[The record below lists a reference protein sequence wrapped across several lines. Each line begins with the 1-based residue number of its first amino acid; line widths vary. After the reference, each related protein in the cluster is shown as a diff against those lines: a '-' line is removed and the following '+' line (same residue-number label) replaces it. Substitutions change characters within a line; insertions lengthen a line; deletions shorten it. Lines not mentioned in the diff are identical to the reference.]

1 MGTATPEGLVK
12 RDVKK
17 YLSSLPLCWFY
28 MPVQNGMGVTG
39 IPDILACINGRF
51 VGIETKAPG
60 KLGTVTANQA
70 MQLDSIRKA
79 AGYSIVIQ
87 SVDDLKVWLEKM
99 DLI

>member
-1 MGTATPEGLVK
+1 MAVTPEGRVK

-28 MPVQNGMGVTG
+28 MPVQNGMGITG

-60 KLGTVTANQA
+60 KLNTVTVNQA
-70 MQLDSIRKA
+70 MQLDNIRKA
-79 AGYSIVIQ
+79 AGFSIVVD
-87 SVDDLKVWLEKM
+87 SVHDLKIWLEKM
-99 DLI
+99 GLV